1 MLQSPVN
8 LRYYQDDAVNVF
20 TVGGCKNGIIVCPT
34 GAGKSIVISELAK
47 RLNDKNVLVLQ
58 PSKEILE
65 QNFTKYSA
73 YSNDASIYSASLN
86 KKELNRVTFATI
98 GSVIK
103 LPNSILR
110 EFKVIVVDECH
121 LVGQYGQYAEL
132 INIIKPDI
140 LIGLT
145 ATPYRN
151 NSKFGGIKYEMLT
164 RKIDCI
170 FETIAYKYEIQDC
183 IKDGFW
189 CNIKYFTPIKYD
201 TKNLETRGSEFK
213 DEAVAQYNF
222 SINLHENII
231 GIVNNSN
238 KKHFLVFL
246 TTIAECEH
254 TEKILIQAG
263 ISCRAIHSKLHKKE
277 RDDILNKFKSG
288 EIKVVL
294 NVGVLTCLSEDTE
307 ILTQNGWKGMHN
319 IQMNDMIAQYDQ
331 SNKEITFDMPI
342 DIIKHNKYKGDSMIN
357 LNGRYTSF
365 SVTDDHDMLIAKPK
379 RGNCITALMKVKASD
394 IVDKRC
400 YIPVSGY
407 ANPLVIKVT
416 QDISPNKSRFIATN
430 SYNYRKKGLSKQD
443 AKNLA
448 IKTLERK
455 LELRYKNPNELSL
468 DECKL
473 IGFWLGDGT
482 KGKNNGGGMRYSISQ
497 SCRTPKMIE
506 WIENILQSCNIH
518 YNKHIYDK
526 PKNNIILGKKCNI
539 LGHVVFNLAIGTGGN
554 NQSYNGIYK
563 ILPYLI
569 KNGTDLYWGL
579 DQNQYIALIEGLWKA
594 DGWHGNNRVFDGG
607 KIISESKDLF
617 DLLQSIGV
625 CRGFRVTVKPV
636 KLRKHNKKQLYNLSL
651 HKKTLHEMVNNK
663 PMKHTLTDGV
673 NVWCVQMPKSNIIT
687 RHNGCVTVMGNC
699 GFDFP
704 ELDCLIL
711 ARPTMSLSL
720 YYQMLGRGV
729 RTHKGKECCDI
740 YDLCGNVESFGR
752 IETLQFIG
760 DNYKRLG
767 LISDKRVLIAPP
779 KSYMNA
785 KMMKAEKFEDIGL
798 VVLQNG
804 KYAGTTIQEVW
815 DTNKGYI
822 QFCIDNNTSFKPI
835 FEKFLLQ
842 QQKIAQLLR

>member
-1 MLQSPVN
+1 MLQSSVS

-34 GAGKSIVISELAK
+34 GAGKSIIISELAK

-65 QNFTKYSA
+65 QNFTKYST
-73 YSNDASIYSASLN
+73 YSSDSSIYSASLN
-86 KKELNRVTFATI
+86 KRDLNRVTFATI

-103 LPNSILR
+103 LPNSILM

-132 INIIKPDI
+132 ISLIEPDI

-164 RKIDCI
+164 RKMDCI
-170 FETIAYKYEIQDC
+170 FNTIAYKYEIQDC

-213 DEAVAQYNF
+213 DEAVSQYNF

-231 GIVNNSN
+231 GIVNNSD

-254 TEKILIQAG
+254 TEKILIEAG
-263 ISCRAIHSKLHKKE
+263 ISCRAIHSKLHKNE
-277 RDDILNKFKSG
+277 RDEILHKFKAG

-294 NVGVLTCLSEDTE
+294 NVGVLTT
-307 ILTQNGWKGMHN
+307 
-319 IQMNDMIAQYDQ
+319 
-331 SNKEITFDMPI
+331 
-342 DIIKHNKYKGDSMIN
+342 
-357 LNGRYTSF
+357 
-365 SVTDDHDMLIAKPK
+365 
-379 RGNCITALMKVKASD
+379 
-394 IVDKRC
+394 
-400 YIPVSGY
+400 
-407 ANPLVIKVT
+407 
-416 QDISPNKSRFIATN
+416 
-430 SYNYRKKGLSKQD
+430 
-443 AKNLA
+443 
-448 IKTLERK
+448 
-455 LELRYKNPNELSL
+455 
-468 DECKL
+468 
-473 IGFWLGDGT
+473 
-482 KGKNNGGGMRYSISQ
+482 
-497 SCRTPKMIE
+497 
-506 WIENILQSCNIH
+506 
-518 YNKHIYDK
+518 
-526 PKNNIILGKKCNI
+526 
-539 LGHVVFNLAIGTGGN
+539 
-554 NQSYNGIYK
+554 
-563 ILPYLI
+563 
-569 KNGTDLYWGL
+569 
-579 DQNQYIALIEGLWKA
+579 
-594 DGWHGNNRVFDGG
+594 
-607 KIISESKDLF
+607 
-617 DLLQSIGV
+617 
-625 CRGFRVTVKPV
+625 
-636 KLRKHNKKQLYNLSL
+636 
-651 HKKTLHEMVNNK
+651 
-663 PMKHTLTDGV
+663 
-673 NVWCVQMPKSNIIT
+673 
-687 RHNGCVTVMGNC
+687 

-729 RTHKGKECCDI
+729 RTHKNKECCDI

-752 IETLQFIG
+752 IETLQFVG

-785 KMMKAEKFEDIGL
+785 KMMKAEKFEDVGL

-835 FEKFLLQ
+835 FEKFLAQ
-842 QQKIAQLLR
+842 QQKIAQLLK

>member
-1 MLQSPVN
+1 MLQSSVN

-47 RLNDKNVLVLQ
+47 RLNDTNVLVLQ

-86 KKELNRVTFATI
+86 KRELNRVTFATI

-164 RKIDCI
+164 RKMDCI
-170 FETIAYKYEIQDC
+170 FETISYKYEIQDC

-246 TTIAECEH
+246 TTISECEH

-294 NVGVLTCLSEDTE
+294 NVGVLTT
-307 ILTQNGWKGMHN
+307 
-319 IQMNDMIAQYDQ
+319 
-331 SNKEITFDMPI
+331 
-342 DIIKHNKYKGDSMIN
+342 
-357 LNGRYTSF
+357 
-365 SVTDDHDMLIAKPK
+365 
-379 RGNCITALMKVKASD
+379 
-394 IVDKRC
+394 
-400 YIPVSGY
+400 
-407 ANPLVIKVT
+407 
-416 QDISPNKSRFIATN
+416 
-430 SYNYRKKGLSKQD
+430 
-443 AKNLA
+443 
-448 IKTLERK
+448 
-455 LELRYKNPNELSL
+455 
-468 DECKL
+468 
-473 IGFWLGDGT
+473 
-482 KGKNNGGGMRYSISQ
+482 
-497 SCRTPKMIE
+497 
-506 WIENILQSCNIH
+506 
-518 YNKHIYDK
+518 
-526 PKNNIILGKKCNI
+526 
-539 LGHVVFNLAIGTGGN
+539 
-554 NQSYNGIYK
+554 
-563 ILPYLI
+563 
-569 KNGTDLYWGL
+569 
-579 DQNQYIALIEGLWKA
+579 
-594 DGWHGNNRVFDGG
+594 
-607 KIISESKDLF
+607 
-617 DLLQSIGV
+617 
-625 CRGFRVTVKPV
+625 
-636 KLRKHNKKQLYNLSL
+636 
-651 HKKTLHEMVNNK
+651 
-663 PMKHTLTDGV
+663 
-673 NVWCVQMPKSNIIT
+673 
-687 RHNGCVTVMGNC
+687 

-720 YYQMLGRGV
+720 YYQMCLSLDTEILTKRGFVAYNEITQDDIIYGFDITSNEIKETYIQKIIVREKFDFESIYNYESSRLNLSVSEYHDMICSYNPHKIWHKKTLREAFGYKDLWYIPVAGFEIPKATNILNNDEVRLLGWFLSDGSKNKHGVITITQSLKNIQYVNEIQAILDRLNIGYTKTINKRTGADAKYCDNVMFVFCKTTKKEGKIGYQYIQEFFDKNMNEHYDTFNREQVKILLDTINKGDGCNKTTTKYKVKTIKIACGSNKIYTDRLQSLIIRRGFKANQAVSIPCNKNKQTVNQYFLYITDIYYSSIAGSNTKNGIICGKGAYKRTHFVKDDKQNKLWCITNPMGTIITRRNGKVAIVGNCGRGV

-752 IETLQFIG
+752 IETLQFVG

-785 KMMKAEKFEDIGL
+785 KMMNAEKFEDIGL

-815 DTNKGYI
+815 DMNKGYV